1 MNNMVIISCI
11 LDQSLDQKKV
21 TGTVHIEKLK
31 FQISTIQL
39 NIVLCNLHASCFF
52 KIFSFG

>member
-11 LDQSLDQKKV
+11 LDQSLDQKNV
-21 TGTVHIEKLK
+21 TGTVLIEKLK

-39 NIVLCNLHASCFF
+39 NIVLVLFSKFF
-52 KIFSFG
+52 LSVK